1 MLNTIFLL
9 FRAGSYHAL
18 SVHIGKLKVDCK
30 IVVVWMRGQLQEGEF
45 VEPSN
50 NGVEI
55 RDLGIGGR
63 EEKRE

>member
-1 MLNTIFLL
+1 
-9 FRAGSYHAL
+9 
-18 SVHIGKLKVDCK
+18 
-30 IVVVWMRGQLQEGEF
+30 MRGQLQEGEF

-63 EEKRE
+63 EEKREQRMNRPDQCRPTNSCQVHKPNGS

>member
-1 MLNTIFLL
+1 
-9 FRAGSYHAL
+9 
-18 SVHIGKLKVDCK
+18 
-30 IVVVWMRGQLQEGEF
+30 MRGQLQEGEF